1 MNIQH
6 EIISFDAASASV
18 VVRYFSDSV
27 PEGLT
32 YNIDLPI
39 KDGQLPSQ
47 EEIDEIIRVY
57 RPVGQLERLAQLPLV
72 EIPEFLL
79 AKVVQEPIV
88 PEGGHE
94 PSA

>member
-18 VVRYFSDSV
+18 LVRFFSDSV

-39 KDGQLPSQ
+39 QEGRLPSQ
-47 EEIDEIIRVY
+47 EEIDEVIRAY
-57 RPVGQLERLAQLPLV
+57 RPVGQLERLAQIPLV

-88 PEGGHE
+88 PEGSHE
-94 PSA
+94 QSA